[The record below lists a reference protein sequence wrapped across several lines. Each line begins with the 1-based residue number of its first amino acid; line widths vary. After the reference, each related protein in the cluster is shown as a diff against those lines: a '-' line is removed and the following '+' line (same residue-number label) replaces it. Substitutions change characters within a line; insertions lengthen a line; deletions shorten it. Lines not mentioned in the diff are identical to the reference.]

1 MLVQPGFGLQ
11 QYIITW
17 SNNLEFIEFSQVQQ
31 SHNCE
36 KIFWV
41 DAFSEPDQI
50 VRRWKGNF

>member
-31 SHNCE
+31 SHKSE

-50 VRRWKGNF
+50 VRRWKANF